1 MLVLFSLASIHLRGH
16 RHAEMLSCCA
26 WPQQRGAAQA
36 MLLVVHSCNLPAESQ
51 SEAPES
57 ASGGSGLECKTK
69 FKPWGPARGLHA
81 MMTAVAGMVDR
92 VRVTEITAA
101 VSRTRASVLQIII
114 TAAVSRTR
122 ASVLQI
128 IIPSEPR
135 TEASEDSK
143 RGQCF

>member
-1 MLVLFSLASIHLRGH
+1 MLVLLSLASIHLRGR

-36 MLLVVHSCNLPAESQ
+36 MLLVVHSFNLPAESQ

-57 ASGGSGLECKTK
+57 ASGGSALECKTK
-69 FKPWGPARGLHA
+69 FKPRGPARGLHA

-114 TAAVSRTR
+114 
-122 ASVLQI
+122 
-128 IIPSEPR
+128 PSEPR